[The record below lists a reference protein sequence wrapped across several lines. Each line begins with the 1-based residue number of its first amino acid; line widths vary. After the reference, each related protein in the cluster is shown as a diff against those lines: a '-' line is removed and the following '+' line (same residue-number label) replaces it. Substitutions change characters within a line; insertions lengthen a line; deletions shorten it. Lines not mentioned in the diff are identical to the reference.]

1 MVFEVP
7 QVDEVDNIL
16 ARVGENSSTDHHE
29 KIKSEHQ

>member
-1 MVFEVP
+1 MVFEVS
-7 QVDEVDNIL
+7 QDEVDNIL